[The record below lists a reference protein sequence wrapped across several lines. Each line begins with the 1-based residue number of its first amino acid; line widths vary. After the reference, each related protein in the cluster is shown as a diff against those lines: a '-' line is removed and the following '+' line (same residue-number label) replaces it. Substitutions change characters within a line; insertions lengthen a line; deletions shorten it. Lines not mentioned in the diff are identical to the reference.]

1 MLYGAIIG
9 DISGSRYE
17 FNNIK
22 YKPKYIMDEKCFF
35 TDDTVITIAIAD
47 ALLSYPYQFENK
59 MKKWGNLYPNA
70 GYGATFFAWLREIIK
85 EPYNSFGNGSAMRV
99 SPVAYVGK
107 DLEEVQELAKL
118 TACITHN
125 HPEGIKGAIAT
136 ASAIYLA
143 KEGYSKEYIKQYII
157 DYADYKIE
165 SCDTI
170 RLNYSFD
177 ETCQG
182 TIPQA
187 ISAFL
192 ESNSFSNCIRLAIS
206 LGGDSDTIAAI
217 AGSIA
222 EAFYGVPEVF
232 KKRCRYFLPNDMLS
246 VIDSFENKYNCI
258 L

>member
-22 YKPKYIMDEKCFF
+22 HKPKYIMDEKCFF
-35 TDDTVITIAIAD
+35 TDDTVMTVAIAD

-59 MKKWGNLYPNA
+59 MKEWGGLYPNA

-107 DLEEVQELAKL
+107 DLEEVQKLAKL
-118 TACITHN
+118 TAVPTHN
-125 HPEGIKGAIAT
+125 HPEGIKGAVTIA
-136 ASAIYLA
+136 SVIYLA

-157 DYADYKIE
+157 DYTDYKIE
-165 SCDTI
+165 SCDAI

-192 ESNSFSNCIRLAIS
+192 ESDSFSNCIRLAIS

-232 KKRCRYFLPNDMLS
+232 KKRCRYLLPDDILS
-246 VIDSFENKYNCI
+246 VIDSFENKYNCN

>member
-17 FNNIK
+17 FHNIK

-35 TDDTVITIAIAD
+35 TDDTVMTIAIAD
-47 ALLSYPYQFENK
+47 ALLLYPYQFENK
-59 MKKWGNLYPNA
+59 MREWGNLYPDA
-70 GYGATFFAWLREIIK
+70 GYGATFFAWLKGDIK

-107 DLEEVQELAKL
+107 DLKEVQELAEL
-118 TACITHN
+118 TANITHN
-125 HPEGIKGAIAT
+125 HLEGIKGAVAT

-157 DYADYKIE
+157 DYTGYKIE

-182 TIPQA
+182 TVPQA

-192 ESNSFSNCIRLAIS
+192 ESSSFSNCIRLAIS
-206 LGGDSDTIAAI
+206 LGGDSDTLTAI

-222 EAFYGVPEVF
+222 EAFYGIPEVF
-232 KKRCRYFLPNDMLS
+232 KKRCRYLLPNNMLS
-246 VIDSFENKYNCI
+246 VIDSFENKYN
-258 L
+258 